1 MKLMKFQID
10 DIIKSAL
17 LEDINYVDVTTDY
30 LIDEDDISTAK
41 YVSKDEGILC
51 GIEVALSVFQLLDD
65 GVTCRIFINVWRGC
79 KKR

>member
-1 MKLMKFQID
+1 MKLMQFQID

-51 GIEVALSVFQLLDD
+51 GI
-65 GVTCRIFINVWRGC
+65 
-79 KKR
+79 